1 MDDANRDQPQEASA
15 RSQSD
20 EPPHFFEDMSPEMIR
35 IYLDQERQEKQED
48 EAFRE
53 RERIWHE
60 RYWEEFHNAA
70 SDR

>member
-1 MDDANRDQPQEASA
+1 MDDANRDQHQPQ
-15 RSQSD
+15 

-35 IYLDQERQEKQED
+35 IFLDQERQEKAED

-53 RERIWHE
+53 RERVWNE
-60 RYWEEFHNAA
+60 RYWTEYYNAV